1 MDVSRK
7 DCTGWKLGLICIALA
22 STAAGC
28 SAPAA
33 SQQKAAVDEACLTP
47 EQKAKHLNEI
57 KAPARESG
65 WLDWLFRGG
74 ASIAS
79 TVTGVDV
86 YDPLVQG
93 KDVGMAAMPDSS
105 FRQGV
110 DIIRKDCAPGE
121 TPAKL

>member
-7 DCTGWKLGLICIALA
+7 DCKGWKLGLICIALA
-22 STAAGC
+22 STATGC

-47 EQKAKHLNEI
+47 EQKVKHIDEI

-65 WLDWLFRGG
+65 WIDWLFRGA
-74 ASIAS
+74 ASRL
-79 TVTGVDV
+79 
-86 YDPLVQG
+86 PLALDELAITG

-110 DIIRKDCAPGE
+110 DIIRKDCAPSE